1 MGVTVGVNGRS
12 VVHKD
17 SGGVTPCFP
26 DVCLTQIGNAVV
38 PIPYPNIAVSKDTAK
53 GTKTITCDGN
63 PICHKESNFSK
74 STGDEP
80 GNKKGVASGT
90 VTEKAEFVTWSFDT
104 FVEGKN
110 VERAFD
116 MMVHNN
122 KNTAPFPVIQPPIVV
137 VMTEEKILCPCCG
150 KPYE

>member
-1 MGVTVGVNGRS
+1 MGVTVGVNSRS

-26 DVCLTQIGNAVV
+26 DVCLTQIGNVVV
-38 PIPYPNIAVSKDTAK
+38 PIPYPNIAVSGDTAK
-53 GTKTITCDGN
+53 GSKTVKCDGN
-63 PICHKESNFSK
+63 PICLKDSNFSK

-90 VTEKAEFVTWSFDT
+90 IKEKAEFVTWSFDT

-116 MMVHNN
+116 LMIHNN
-122 KNTAPFPVIQPPIVV
+122 KNTPPFPVLQPPIIVI
-137 VMTEEKILCPCCG
+137 MKEETPLCLVCD
-150 KPYE
+150 KKL

>member
-12 VVHKD
+12 VVHKGS
-17 SGGVTPCFP
+17 SGITSCFP

-38 PIPYPNIAVSKDTAK
+38 PIPYPNIAFSSDSAKTAK
-53 GTKTITCDGN
+53 TVKCDGN
-63 PICHKESNFSK
+63 PVCVKDSNFSK

-90 VTEKAEFVTWSFDT
+90 VTHQADFVSWSPDT

-110 VERAFD
+110 VPRAFD
-116 MMVHNN
+116 LMLHNK
-122 KNTAPFPVIQPPIVV
+122 KNTAPFPVVQIPIVV
-137 VMTEEKILCPCCG
+137 VEKRE
-150 KPYE
+150 KPMCLICDKEL